1 MHQVLLLGAMVAAVS
16 TTSVG
21 QRLPRIETRAFDGRQ
36 LVLPES
42 ATGSITLVGLGYKRE
57 SQDDLSSWLL
67 QFGKE
72 YRPEDGFRAYE
83 IPMMGKRIPGVL
95 RGIINTAMRNV
106 IPRDKRRWF
115 APYYGDIDAYS
126 RQLGITD
133 REKVHM
139 LLLDR
144 TGAVRWRTSG
154 RADSSRLSELRSEI
168 TRLLAKEN

>member
-1 MHQVLLLGAMVAAVS
+1 MHLILLLVAVL
-16 TTSVG
+16 TTPSDANVG
-21 QRLPRIETRAFDGRQ
+21 PGLPRLEAKAFDGRP
-36 LVLPES
+36 LVLPDS
-42 ATGSITLVGLGYKRE
+42 AAGSITLVGLGYKRE

-115 APYYGDIDAYS
+115 APYYGDIDDYS
-126 RQLGITD
+126 RQLAITD

-144 TGAVRWRTSG
+144 AGTVRWQTAG
-154 RADSSRLSELRSEI
+154 RADSSRLAELRSEI
-168 TRLLAKEN
+168 TRLLAEEK